1 MLQLFFQHLP
11 AATDMGSHTSS
22 STSVQT
28 VLRMC
33 HLSIQKNMLIPG
45 TMVLEDFIFIRH
57 YILIF
62 FKNKTEQKQE
72 KLLKAEKI

>member
-1 MLQLFFQHLP
+1 
-11 AATDMGSHTSS
+11 
-22 STSVQT
+22 
-28 VLRMC
+28 
-33 HLSIQKNMLIPG
+33 
-45 TMVLEDFIFIRH
+45 MVLEDFIFIRR